1 MLIITIQKH
10 QIFVNKIYI
19 AFFGGLSKIGN
30 LSLNNDMEKRIVV
43 GLWYVRDLHS
53 HQSEEKAVREKQKK
67 KKRGGRARGSKP
79 KMTSRPFGQSFS
91 Q

>member
-67 KKRGGRARGSKP
+67 RGAGRE
-79 KMTSRPFGQSFS
+79 GQS
-91 Q
+91 QK

>member
-1 MLIITIQKH
+1 MLIITIQNH
-10 QIFVNKIYI
+10 QIFVNNIYI
-19 AFFGGLSKIGN
+19 AFFGGSSKIGN

-53 HQSEEKAVREKQKK
+53 YQSEEKAVREKQKK
-67 KKRGGRARGSKP
+67 KKEGWGKGVKAKNDESSFWP
-79 KMTSRPFGQSFS
+79 KCS